1 MKKQQVMALLLSS
14 TLTIANVTPALAA
27 DISNVAVTSEVTQDA
42 PADDATVVEE
52 NTETAPDV
60 TENEETPADEDKN
73 ASEDT
78 ETPTDESANGQEES
92 YTEEADNTV
101 AQAAEQEDQVAVQTT
116 EQENQTAV
124 QAADG
129 ESLPINSEFTENYLV
144 YKVVGDKQVDVV
156 DHDMWDETGDVVV
169 NPTVEHDGVTYQV
182 ATVRKESF
190 WEDQFV
196 KTITFKMGVKNIESV
211 FMGGAKNVSNVVIED
226 PEANMVVKDGCV
238 YSSDMTRLEAMIP
251 NYPMESYTT
260 PDSVTV
266 IGSRAIQSNTCK
278 VVTLS
283 DNVTTLENGATVEMP
298 GTEVFNMGSGVVKM
312 DNGQFYNCNTLKEL
326 NIKGSFMPGSE
337 FASNCPNLE
346 KVTIDGNIKGSLP
359 NFFVNCPS
367 LKAFDVINSTYQRS
381 VDGVLFNGR
390 TLMRYPAAKEDTSY
404 YIPDGYSVTA
414 LAFNGCKNLKTLYVG
429 NNVELKAGMVQD
441 SSNAMDIYL
450 LDKNAITFG
459 TKSSYVFVNLPKGSN
474 IYCANEDR
482 VNELKAY
489 DKVAYG
495 TTPNIGVKKVAYES
509 AAFTDVSDKEEI
521 SVGEEVQHIAS
532 KLTPNYANDDL
543 VYTSSNGKICTVD
556 AGNGTVKGVAEGDCE
571 ISVSSKESGKVLASY
586 TLHVSKVSVKSI
598 TLDKTELTLTLK
610 SEPQKLKL
618 TFDPVDSETTT
629 GLTWESSDEKIVK
642 VSKDGVV
649 TAVGI
654 GSSTITAKIQGKT
667 AKCEVRVLAPLESIQ
682 LDKTS
687 ADLKKGETVDLNVKV
702 NPVYTTDDK
711 TVTWK
716 SSNTNVATVDKNGK
730 VTAVGAGEATISATV
745 GKFTETCKVTVSI
758 SLEAIEMADKYN
770 LELGAKEHLRPRAN
784 PINTTAD
791 LTKMKWT
798 SSNPDVVKV
807 DKAGN
812 MTGVSY
818 GTATITAELDGVK
831 ASCEVTVV
839 KPGLDKAEVTLSQ
852 ETYTYD
858 GTEKRPKVTVKLEG
872 KTLVEGKDYQVG
884 YYDNVKVGTA
894 SVAIR
899 AEGEQHGMIVKMFT
913 IKHVEIKDAT
923 ISGISNKTYNGSAQ
937 TQKITVKANGTT
949 LKEGTDYSVSYKNNT
964 NAGTAT
970 VTITGKGNYAGTVDK
985 TFQIAKVSINGASVS
1000 GITDKTYTGSAHGQ
1014 NVSVSVSGK
1023 TLRANSDYTV
1033 SYSNN
1038 VNPGTATV
1046 TISGKGN
1053 YNGSL
1058 QRSFTIKMSGQW
1070 IQSESRWWYRH
1081 NDGGYTRNGWECIN
1095 GQWYLFDNAG
1105 WMQTGWQKVG
1115 GAWYYMSGSGA
1126 MVTGWLNDRGTWYY
1140 MTESGAMATGWI
1152 NLNGTWYFLNGS
1164 GAMQTGWLHRASGW
1178 YYLTGSGAMAT
1189 GWLYQGGSWYYLNPA
1204 DGHMA
1209 TGWTKVNGKWYYM
1222 NGSGKM
1228 LTGWQKVGGTW
1239 YYMDAS
1245 GAMAENTWVGN
1256 YYVDGSGA
1264 WVKTR

>member
-1 MKKQQVMALLLSS
+1 MKKKKVMALLLST
-14 TLTIANVTPALAA
+14 TLTVANITPALAA
-27 DISNVAVTSEVTQDA
+27 DTSDLAAGTEVTQEMTD
-42 PADDATVVEE
+42 PVEE
-52 NTETAPDV
+52 SNEVSTEESEISEEIA
-60 TENEETPADEDKN
+60 EETTKETTEEPQEATE
-73 ASEDT
+73 S
-78 ETPTDESANGQEES
+78 ETPN
-92 YTEEADNTV
+92 V
-101 AQAAEQEDQVAVQTT
+101 APQVADQTSVQD
-116 EQENQTAV
+116 EEN
-124 QAADG
+124 
-129 ESLPINSEFTENYLV
+129 ESLPINSQFEEDYLV

-156 DHDMWDETGDVVV
+156 EHDIWDETGDVVV

-260 PDSVTV
+260 PDSVTT
-266 IGSRAIQSNTCK
+266 IGSRSIQSNTCK
-278 VVTLS
+278 VVTLG
-283 DNVTTLENGATVEMP
+283 DNVTTLEDSATGYMP
-298 GTEVFNMGSGVVKM
+298 GTEVFNMGSGIIKVA
-312 DNGQFYNCNTLKEL
+312 NGQFYNCDNLKEL
-326 NIKGSFMPGSE
+326 NIKGSFTPGWGFISDCK
-337 FASNCPNLE
+337 SLE
-346 KVTIDGNIKGSLP
+346 KVTLDGNIKGA
-359 NFFVNCPS
+359 FVDFIVRCPS
-367 LKAFDVINSTYQRS
+367 IKSFNVINSSYQRS
-381 VDGVLFNGR
+381 VDGVLFSGR
-390 TLMRYPAAKEDTSY
+390 ELIRYPAAKEDASY

-429 NNVELKAGMVQD
+429 NNVDLKAGMVQD
-441 SSNAMDIYL
+441 PSNAMDIYL

-474 IYCANEDR
+474 IYCASEDR
-482 VNELKAY
+482 VNELNAY

-543 VYTSSNGKICTVD
+543 VYTSSNEKICTVD
-556 AGNGTVKGVAEGDCE
+556 AGNGTVRGVAAGDCE
-571 ISVSSKESGKVLASY
+571 ISVSSKESGKVLDSY

-682 LDKTS
+682 LDKAS

-730 VTAVGAGEATISATV
+730 VTAVDAGEATISATV

-758 SLEAIEMADKYN
+758 PLEAIEMADKYD
-770 LELGAKEHLRPRAN
+770 LELGANEHLRPRAN
-784 PINTTAD
+784 PIDTTAD

-858 GTEKRPKVTVKLEG
+858 GTEKCPEVTVKLEG

-884 YYDNVKVGTA
+884 YYDNVKAGTA

-899 AEGEQHGMIVKMFT
+899 AEGEQHGMTVKMFT
-913 IKHVEIKDAT
+913 IKHAEIKDAT

-949 LKEGTDYSVSYKNNT
+949 LKEGTDY
-964 NAGTAT
+964 
-970 VTITGKGNYAGTVDK
+970 
-985 TFQIAKVSINGASVS
+985 
-1000 GITDKTYTGSAHGQ
+1000 
-1014 NVSVSVSGK
+1014 
-1023 TLRANSDYTV
+1023 TV

-1053 YNGSL
+1053 YEGSL
-1058 QRSFTIKMSGQW
+1058 QRTFTIKRSGQW
-1070 IQSESRWWYRH
+1070 IQSGSRWWYRH
-1081 NDGGYTRNGWECIN
+1081 NDGGYTRNGWEFIN
-1095 GQWYLFDNAG
+1095 GKWYLFDRAG
-1105 WMQTGWQKVG
+1105 WMLTGWQKAG
-1115 GAWYYMSGSGA
+1115 GTWYYLDAYGA
-1126 MVTGWLNDRGTWYY
+1126 MVTGWMNDRGTWYY
-1140 MTESGAMATGWI
+1140 MTENGAMATGWL

-1189 GWLYQGGSWYYLNPA
+1189 GWLYQGGSWYYLNPS

-1209 TGWTKVNGKWYYM
+1209 TGWAKVNGKWYYM
-1222 NGSGKM
+1222 NGSGAM
-1228 LTGWQKVGGTW
+1228 QTGWLHHGNNW
-1239 YYMDAS
+1239 YYLDAS
-1245 GAMAENTWVGN
+1245 GAMASNTWIGN
-1256 YYVDGSGA
+1256 YYVNGSGV
-1264 WVKTR
+1264 WTKTR

>member
-1 MKKQQVMALLLSS
+1 MKKKKVMALLLST
-14 TLTIANVTPALAA
+14 TLTVANITPALAA
-27 DISNVAVTSEVTQDA
+27 DTSDLAAGTEVTQEMTD
-42 PADDATVVEE
+42 PVEE
-52 NTETAPDV
+52 SNEVSTEESEISEEIA
-60 TENEETPADEDKN
+60 EETTKETTEEPQEATE
-73 ASEDT
+73 S
-78 ETPTDESANGQEES
+78 ETPN
-92 YTEEADNTV
+92 V
-101 AQAAEQEDQVAVQTT
+101 AP
-116 EQENQTAV
+116 
-124 QAADG
+124 QAADQTSVQDEEN
-129 ESLPINSEFTENYLV
+129 ESLPINSQFEEDYLV

-156 DHDMWDETGDVVV
+156 EHDIWDETGDVVV

-260 PDSVTV
+260 PDSVTT
-266 IGSRAIQSNTCK
+266 IGSRSIQSNTCK
-278 VVTLS
+278 VVTLG
-283 DNVTTLENGATVEMP
+283 DNVTTLEDSATGYMP
-298 GTEVFNMGSGVVKM
+298 GTEVFNMGSGIIKVA
-312 DNGQFYNCNTLKEL
+312 NGQFYNCDNLKEL
-326 NIKGSFMPGSE
+326 NIKGSFTPGWGFISDCK
-337 FASNCPNLE
+337 SLE
-346 KVTIDGNIKGSLP
+346 KVTLDGNIKGA
-359 NFFVNCPS
+359 FVDFIVRCPS
-367 LKAFDVINSTYQRS
+367 IKSFNVINSSYQRS
-381 VDGVLFNGR
+381 VDGVLFSGR
-390 TLMRYPAAKEDTSY
+390 ELIRYPAAKEDASY

-429 NNVELKAGMVQD
+429 NNVDLKAGMVQD
-441 SSNAMDIYL
+441 PSNAMDIYL

-474 IYCANEDR
+474 IYCASEDR
-482 VNELKAY
+482 VNELNAY

-521 SVGEEVQHIAS
+521 FVGEEVQHIAS

-543 VYTSSNGKICTVD
+543 VYTSSNEKICTVD
-556 AGNGTVKGVAEGDCE
+556 AGNGTVRGVAEGDCE
-571 ISVSSKESGKVLASY
+571 ISVSSKESGKVLDSY

-682 LDKTS
+682 LDKAS

-730 VTAVGAGEATISATV
+730 VTAVDAGEATISATV

-758 SLEAIEMADKYN
+758 PLEAIEMADKYD
-770 LELGAKEHLRPRAN
+770 LELGANEHLRPRAN

-858 GTEKRPKVTVKLEG
+858 GTEKCPEVTVKLEG

-899 AEGEQHGMIVKMFT
+899 AEGEQHGMTVKMFT
-913 IKHVEIKDAT
+913 IKHADIKDAT

-949 LKEGTDYSVSYKNNT
+949 LKEGTDY
-964 NAGTAT
+964 
-970 VTITGKGNYAGTVDK
+970 
-985 TFQIAKVSINGASVS
+985 
-1000 GITDKTYTGSAHGQ
+1000 
-1014 NVSVSVSGK
+1014 
-1023 TLRANSDYTV
+1023 TV

-1053 YNGSL
+1053 YEGSL

-1070 IQSESRWWYRH
+1070 IQSGSRWWYRH
-1081 NDGGYTRNGWECIN
+1081 NDGGYTRNGWEFIN
-1095 GQWYLFDNAG
+1095 GKWYLFDRAG
-1105 WMQTGWQKVG
+1105 WMLTGWQKAG
-1115 GAWYYMSGSGA
+1115 GTWYYLDAYGA
-1126 MVTGWLNDRGTWYY
+1126 MVTGWMNDSGTWYY
-1140 MTESGAMATGWI
+1140 MTENGAMATGWI
-1152 NLNGTWYFLNGS
+1152 NLNGRWYFLNGS

-1209 TGWTKVNGKWYYM
+1209 IGWAKVNGKWYYM
-1222 NGSGKM
+1222 NGSGAM
-1228 LTGWQKVGGTW
+1228 QTGWLHHGNNW
-1239 YYMDAS
+1239 YYLDAS
-1245 GAMAENTWVGN
+1245 GAMATNTWIGN
-1256 YYVDGSGA
+1256 YYVNGSGV
-1264 WVKTR
+1264 WTKTR

>member
-60 TENEETPADEDKN
+60 TENEETPADENKN
-73 ASEDT
+73 ASEDA

-101 AQAAEQEDQVAVQTT
+101 AQAAEQENQVAVQAA
-116 EQENQTAV
+116 EQENQDAV
-124 QAADG
+124 QAAAG

-144 YKVVGDKQVDVV
+144 YKVIGDKQVDVV

-260 PDSVTV
+260 PDSVTT
-266 IGSRAIQSNTCK
+266 IAGRAIQSNTCK
-278 VVTLS
+278 VVTLG
-283 DNVTTLENGATVEMP
+283 DNVTTLEDSATGYMP
-298 GTEVFNMGSGVVKM
+298 GTEVFNMGSGITTVK
-312 DNGQFYNCNTLKEL
+312 NGQFYNCDNLKEL
-326 NIKGSFMPGSE
+326 NIKGSFTPGMGFISD
-337 FASNCPNLE
+337 CKNLE
-346 KVTIDGNIKGSLP
+346 KVTLDGNIKGA
-359 NFFVNCPS
+359 FVDFIVRCPS
-367 LKAFDVINSTYQRS
+367 IKSFDVINSSYQRS
-381 VDGVLFNGR
+381 VDGVLFSGR
-390 TLMRYPAAKEDTSY
+390 ELIRYPAAKEDTSY

-441 SSNAMDIYL
+441 PSTAMDIYL

-489 DKVAYG
+489 DKVTYG

-509 AAFTDVSDKEEI
+509 ATFTDVSDKEEI

-543 VYTSSNGKICTVD
+543 VYTSSNEKICTVD

-571 ISVSSKESGKVLASY
+571 ISVSSKESGKVLDSY

-642 VSKDGVV
+642 VSEDGVV

-682 LDKTS
+682 LDKAS

-745 GKFTETCKVTVSI
+745 GKFTETCKVTVSVP
-758 SLEAIEMADKYN
+758 LEAIEMADKYD

-784 PINTTAD
+784 PIDTTAD
-791 LTKMKWT
+791 LSKMKWT

-807 DKAGN
+807 DKTGN

-839 KPGLDKAEVTLSQ
+839 KPGLDKADVTLSQ

-884 YYDNVKVGTA
+884 YYDNVKAGTA

-913 IKHVEIKDAT
+913 IKRAEIKDAT
-923 ISGISNKTYNGSAQ
+923 ISGIGNKTYNGSAQ

-949 LKEGTDYSVSYKNNT
+949 LKEKTDYSVS
-964 NAGTAT
+964 
-970 VTITGKGNYAGTVDK
+970 
-985 TFQIAKVSINGASVS
+985 
-1000 GITDKTYTGSAHGQ
+1000 
-1014 NVSVSVSGK
+1014 
-1023 TLRANSDYTV
+1023 L
-1033 SYSNN
+1033 
-1038 VNPGTATV
+1038 
-1046 TISGKGN
+1046 
-1053 YNGSL
+1053 
-1058 QRSFTIKMSGQW
+1058 
-1070 IQSESRWWYRH
+1070 
-1081 NDGGYTRNGWECIN
+1081 
-1095 GQWYLFDNAG
+1095 
-1105 WMQTGWQKVG
+1105 
-1115 GAWYYMSGSGA
+1115 
-1126 MVTGWLNDRGTWYY
+1126 
-1140 MTESGAMATGWI
+1140 
-1152 NLNGTWYFLNGS
+1152 
-1164 GAMQTGWLHRASGW
+1164 
-1178 YYLTGSGAMAT
+1178 
-1189 GWLYQGGSWYYLNPA
+1189 
-1204 DGHMA
+1204 
-1209 TGWTKVNGKWYYM
+1209 
-1222 NGSGKM
+1222 
-1228 LTGWQKVGGTW
+1228 
-1239 YYMDAS
+1239 
-1245 GAMAENTWVGN
+1245 
-1256 YYVDGSGA
+1256 
-1264 WVKTR
+1264 

>member
-1 MKKQQVMALLLSS
+1 MKKKKVMALLLST
-14 TLTIANVTPALAA
+14 TLTVANITPALAA
-27 DISNVAVTSEVTQDA
+27 DTSDLAAGTEVTQEMTD
-42 PADDATVVEE
+42 PVEE
-52 NTETAPDV
+52 SNEVSTEESEISEEIA
-60 TENEETPADEDKN
+60 EETTKETTEEPQEATE
-73 ASEDT
+73 S
-78 ETPTDESANGQEES
+78 ETPN
-92 YTEEADNTV
+92 V
-101 AQAAEQEDQVAVQTT
+101 APQVADQTSVQD
-116 EQENQTAV
+116 EEN
-124 QAADG
+124 
-129 ESLPINSEFTENYLV
+129 ESLPINSQFEEDYLV

-156 DHDMWDETGDVVV
+156 EHDIWDETGDVVV

-260 PDSVTV
+260 PDSVTT
-266 IGSRAIQSNTCK
+266 IGSRSIQSNTCK
-278 VVTLS
+278 VVTLG
-283 DNVTTLENGATVEMP
+283 DNVTTLEDSATGYMP
-298 GTEVFNMGSGVVKM
+298 GTEVFNMGSGIIKVA
-312 DNGQFYNCNTLKEL
+312 NGQFYNCDNLKEL
-326 NIKGSFMPGSE
+326 NIKGSFTPGWGFISDCK
-337 FASNCPNLE
+337 SLE
-346 KVTIDGNIKGSLP
+346 KVTLDGNIKGA
-359 NFFVNCPS
+359 FVDFIVRCPS
-367 LKAFDVINSTYQRS
+367 IKSFNVINSSYQRS
-381 VDGVLFNGR
+381 VDGVLFSGR
-390 TLMRYPAAKEDTSY
+390 ELIRYPAAKEDASY

-429 NNVELKAGMVQD
+429 NNVDLKAGMVQD
-441 SSNAMDIYL
+441 PSNAMDIYL

-474 IYCANEDR
+474 IYCASEDR
-482 VNELKAY
+482 VNELNAY

-543 VYTSSNGKICTVD
+543 VYTSSNEKICTVD
-556 AGNGTVKGVAEGDCE
+556 AGNGTVRGVAAGDCE
-571 ISVSSKESGKVLASY
+571 ISVSSKESGKVLDSY

-682 LDKTS
+682 LDKAS

-730 VTAVGAGEATISATV
+730 VTAVDAGEATISATV

-758 SLEAIEMADKYN
+758 PLEAIEMADKYD
-770 LELGAKEHLRPRAN
+770 LELGANEHLRPRAN
-784 PINTTAD
+784 PIDTTAD

-858 GTEKRPKVTVKLEG
+858 GTEKCPEVTVKLEG

-884 YYDNVKVGTA
+884 YYDNVKAGTA

-899 AEGEQHGMIVKMFT
+899 AEGEQHGMTVKMFT
-913 IKHVEIKDAT
+913 IKHAEIKDAT

-949 LKEGTDYSVSYKNNT
+949 LKEGTDY
-964 NAGTAT
+964 
-970 VTITGKGNYAGTVDK
+970 
-985 TFQIAKVSINGASVS
+985 
-1000 GITDKTYTGSAHGQ
+1000 
-1014 NVSVSVSGK
+1014 
-1023 TLRANSDYTV
+1023 TV

-1053 YNGSL
+1053 YEGSL
-1058 QRSFTIKMSGQW
+1058 QRTFTIKRSGQW
-1070 IQSESRWWYRH
+1070 IQSGSRWWYRH
-1081 NDGGYTRNGWECIN
+1081 NDGGYTRNGWEFIN
-1095 GQWYLFDNAG
+1095 GKWYLFDRAG
-1105 WMQTGWQKVG
+1105 WMLTGWQKAG
-1115 GAWYYMSGSGA
+1115 GTWYYLDAYGA
-1126 MVTGWLNDRGTWYY
+1126 MVTGWMNDRGTWYY
-1140 MTESGAMATGWI
+1140 MTENGAMATGWI
-1152 NLNGTWYFLNGS
+1152 NLNGRWYFLNGS

-1189 GWLYQGGSWYYLNPA
+1189 GWLYQGGSWYYLNPS

-1209 TGWTKVNGKWYYM
+1209 TGWAKVNGKWYYM
-1222 NGSGKM
+1222 NGSGAM
-1228 LTGWQKVGGTW
+1228 QTGWLHHGNNW
-1239 YYMDAS
+1239 YYLDAS
-1245 GAMAENTWVGN
+1245 GAMASNTWIGN
-1256 YYVDGSGA
+1256 YYVNESGV
-1264 WVKTR
+1264 WTKTR

>member
-1 MKKQQVMALLLSS
+1 MKKKKVMALLLST
-14 TLTIANVTPALAA
+14 TLTVANITPALAA
-27 DISNVAVTSEVTQDA
+27 DTSNVAVTSEVTQDA
-42 PADDATVVEE
+42 PADDTTVVEE
-52 NTETAPDV
+52 NTEAAPDV

-92 YTEEADNTV
+92 YTEETDNTV
-101 AQAAEQEDQVAVQTT
+101 AQAAEQE
-116 EQENQTAV
+116 NQAAV
-124 QAADG
+124 QAEDG
-129 ESLPINSEFTENYLV
+129 ESLPINSQFEEDYLV

-156 DHDMWDETGDVVV
+156 EHDIWDETGDVVV

-260 PDSVTV
+260 PDSVTT
-266 IGSRAIQSNTCK
+266 IGSRSIQSNTCK
-278 VVTLS
+278 VVTLG
-283 DNVTTLENGATVEMP
+283 DNVTTLEDSATGYMP
-298 GTEVFNMGSGVVKM
+298 GTEVFNMGSGIIKVA
-312 DNGQFYNCNTLKEL
+312 NGQFYNCDNLKEL
-326 NIKGSFMPGSE
+326 NIKGSFTPGWGFISDCK
-337 FASNCPNLE
+337 SLE
-346 KVTIDGNIKGSLP
+346 KVTLDGNIKGA
-359 NFFVNCPS
+359 FVDFIVRCPS
-367 LKAFDVINSTYQRS
+367 IKSFDVINSSYQRS
-381 VDGVLFNGR
+381 VDGVLFSGR
-390 TLMRYPAAKEDTSY
+390 ELIRYPAAKEDASY

-429 NNVELKAGMVQD
+429 NNVDLKAGMVQD
-441 SSNAMDIYL
+441 PSNAMDIYL

-474 IYCANEDR
+474 IYCASEDR
-482 VNELKAY
+482 VNELNAY

-543 VYTSSNGKICTVD
+543 VYTSSNEKICTVD
-556 AGNGTVKGVAEGDCE
+556 AGNGTVRGVAEGDCE
-571 ISVSSKESGKVLASY
+571 ISVSSKESGKVLDSY

-682 LDKTS
+682 LDKAS

-758 SLEAIEMADKYN
+758 PLEAIEMADKYD
-770 LELGAKEHLRPRAN
+770 LELGANEHLRPRAN
-784 PINTTAD
+784 PIDTTAD

-858 GTEKRPKVTVKLEG
+858 GTEKCPEVTVKLEG

-899 AEGEQHGMIVKMFT
+899 AEGEQHGMTVKMFT
-913 IKHVEIKDAT
+913 IKHAEIKDAT

-949 LKEGTDYSVSYKNNT
+949 LKEGTDY
-964 NAGTAT
+964 
-970 VTITGKGNYAGTVDK
+970 
-985 TFQIAKVSINGASVS
+985 
-1000 GITDKTYTGSAHGQ
+1000 
-1014 NVSVSVSGK
+1014 
-1023 TLRANSDYTV
+1023 TV

-1053 YNGSL
+1053 YEGSL

-1070 IQSESRWWYRH
+1070 IQSGSRWWYRH
-1081 NDGGYTRNGWECIN
+1081 NDGGYTKNGWEFIN
-1095 GQWYLFDNAG
+1095 GKWYLFDRAG
-1105 WMQTGWQKVG
+1105 WMLTGWQKAG
-1115 GAWYYMSGSGA
+1115 GTWYYLDAYGA
-1126 MVTGWLNDRGTWYY
+1126 MVTGWMNDRGTWYY
-1140 MTESGAMATGWI
+1140 MTENGAMATGWI
-1152 NLNGTWYFLNGS
+1152 NLNGRWYFLNGS

-1178 YYLTGSGAMAT
+1178 YYLTGSGAMGT
-1189 GWLYQGGSWYYLNPA
+1189 GWLYQGGSWYYLNPS

-1209 TGWTKVNGKWYYM
+1209 TGWAKVNGKWYYM
-1222 NGSGKM
+1222 NGSGAM
-1228 LTGWQKVGGTW
+1228 QTDWLHHGNNW
-1239 YYMDAS
+1239 YYLDAS
-1245 GAMAENTWVGN
+1245 GAMATNTWIGN
-1256 YYVDGSGA
+1256 YYVNGSGV
-1264 WVKTR
+1264 WTKTR

>member
-1 MKKQQVMALLLSS
+1 MKKKKVMALLLST
-14 TLTIANVTPALAA
+14 TLTVANITPALAA
-27 DISNVAVTSEVTQDA
+27 DTSDLAAGTEVTQEMTD
-42 PADDATVVEE
+42 PVEE
-52 NTETAPDV
+52 SNEVSTEESEISEEIA
-60 TENEETPADEDKN
+60 EETTKETTEEPQEATE
-73 ASEDT
+73 S
-78 ETPTDESANGQEES
+78 ETPN
-92 YTEEADNTV
+92 V
-101 AQAAEQEDQVAVQTT
+101 AP
-116 EQENQTAV
+116 
-124 QAADG
+124 QAADQTSVQDEEN
-129 ESLPINSEFTENYLV
+129 ESLPINSQFEEDYLV

-156 DHDMWDETGDVVV
+156 EHDIWDETGDVVV
-169 NPTVEHDGVTYQV
+169 NPTVEHDGVAYQV

-260 PDSVTV
+260 PDSVTT
-266 IGSRAIQSNTCK
+266 IGSRSIQSNTCK
-278 VVTLS
+278 VVTLG
-283 DNVTTLENGATVEMP
+283 DNVTTLEDSATGYMP
-298 GTEVFNMGSGVVKM
+298 GTEVFNMGSGIIKVA
-312 DNGQFYNCNTLKEL
+312 NGQFYNCDNLKEL
-326 NIKGSFMPGSE
+326 NIKGSFTPGWGFISDCK
-337 FASNCPNLE
+337 SLE
-346 KVTIDGNIKGSLP
+346 KVTLDGNIKGA
-359 NFFVNCPS
+359 FVDFIVRCPS
-367 LKAFDVINSTYQRS
+367 IKSFNVINSSYQRS
-381 VDGVLFNGR
+381 VDGVLFSGR
-390 TLMRYPAAKEDTSY
+390 ELIRYPAAKEDASY

-429 NNVELKAGMVQD
+429 NNVDLKAGMVQD
-441 SSNAMDIYL
+441 PSNAMDIYL

-474 IYCANEDR
+474 IYCASEDR
-482 VNELKAY
+482 VNELNAY

-521 SVGEEVQHIAS
+521 FVGEEVQHIAS

-543 VYTSSNGKICTVD
+543 VYTSSNEKICTVD
-556 AGNGTVKGVAEGDCE
+556 AGNGTVRGVAAGDCE
-571 ISVSSKESGKVLASY
+571 ISVSSKESGKVLDSY

-667 AKCEVRVLAPLESIQ
+667 AKCEVRVLAPMESIQ
-682 LDKTS
+682 LDKAS

-730 VTAVGAGEATISATV
+730 VTAVDAGEATISATV

-758 SLEAIEMADKYN
+758 PLEAIEMADKYD
-770 LELGAKEHLRPRAN
+770 LELGANEHLRPRAN

-858 GTEKRPKVTVKLEG
+858 GTEKCPEVTVKLEG

-884 YYDNVKVGTA
+884 YYDNVKAGTA

-899 AEGEQHGMIVKMFT
+899 AEGEQHGMTVKMFT
-913 IKHVEIKDAT
+913 IKHAEIKDAT

-949 LKEGTDYSVSYKNNT
+949 LKEGTDY
-964 NAGTAT
+964 
-970 VTITGKGNYAGTVDK
+970 
-985 TFQIAKVSINGASVS
+985 
-1000 GITDKTYTGSAHGQ
+1000 
-1014 NVSVSVSGK
+1014 
-1023 TLRANSDYTV
+1023 TV

-1053 YNGSL
+1053 YEGSL
-1058 QRSFTIKMSGQW
+1058 QRTFTIKRSGQW
-1070 IQSESRWWYRH
+1070 IQSGSRWWYRH
-1081 NDGGYTRNGWECIN
+1081 NDGGYTRNGWEFIN
-1095 GQWYLFDNAG
+1095 GKWYLFDRAG
-1105 WMQTGWQKVG
+1105 WMLTGWQKAG
-1115 GAWYYMSGSGA
+1115 GTWYYLDANGA
-1126 MVTGWLNDRGTWYY
+1126 MVTGWMNDRGTWYY
-1140 MTESGAMATGWI
+1140 MTENGAMATGWL

-1189 GWLYQGGSWYYLNPA
+1189 GWLYQGGSWYYLNPS

-1209 TGWTKVNGKWYYM
+1209 IGWAKVNGKWYYM
-1222 NGSGKM
+1222 NGSGAM
-1228 LTGWQKVGGTW
+1228 QTGWLHHGNNW
-1239 YYMDAS
+1239 YYLDAS
-1245 GAMAENTWVGN
+1245 GAMATNTWIGN
-1256 YYVDGSGA
+1256 YYVNESGV
-1264 WVKTR
+1264 WTKTR

>member
-1 MKKQQVMALLLSS
+1 MKKKKVMALLLST
-14 TLTIANVTPALAA
+14 TLTVANITPALAA
-27 DISNVAVTSEVTQDA
+27 DTSDLAAGTEVTQEMTD
-42 PADDATVVEE
+42 PVEE
-52 NTETAPDV
+52 SNEVSTEESEISEEIA
-60 TENEETPADEDKN
+60 EETTKETTEEPQEATE
-73 ASEDT
+73 S
-78 ETPTDESANGQEES
+78 ETPNIAP
-92 YTEEADNTV
+92 
-101 AQAAEQEDQVAVQTT
+101 
-116 EQENQTAV
+116 
-124 QAADG
+124 QAADQTSVQDEEN
-129 ESLPINSEFTENYLV
+129 ESLPINSQFEEDYLV

-156 DHDMWDETGDVVV
+156 EHDIWDETGDVVV

-260 PDSVTV
+260 PDSVTT
-266 IGSRAIQSNTCK
+266 IGSRSIQSNTCK
-278 VVTLS
+278 VVTLG
-283 DNVTTLENGATVEMP
+283 DNVTTLEDSATGYMP
-298 GTEVFNMGSGVVKM
+298 GTEVFNMGSGIIKVA
-312 DNGQFYNCNTLKEL
+312 NGQFYNCDNLKEL
-326 NIKGSFMPGSE
+326 NIKGSFTPGWGFISDCK
-337 FASNCPNLE
+337 SLE
-346 KVTIDGNIKGSLP
+346 KVTLDGNIKGA
-359 NFFVNCPS
+359 FVDFIVRCPS
-367 LKAFDVINSTYQRS
+367 IKSFNVINSSYQRS
-381 VDGVLFNGR
+381 VDGVLFSGR
-390 TLMRYPAAKEDTSY
+390 ELIRYPAAKEDASY

-429 NNVELKAGMVQD
+429 NNVDLKAGMVQD
-441 SSNAMDIYL
+441 PSNAMDIYL

-474 IYCANEDR
+474 IYCASEDR
-482 VNELKAY
+482 VNELNAY

-521 SVGEEVQHIAS
+521 FVGEEVQHIAS

-543 VYTSSNGKICTVD
+543 VYTSSNEKICTVD
-556 AGNGTVKGVAEGDCE
+556 AGNGTVRGVAEGDCE
-571 ISVSSKESGKVLASY
+571 ISVSSKESGKVLDSY

-629 GLTWESSDEKIVK
+629 GLTWESSDEKSVK

-682 LDKTS
+682 LDKAS

-758 SLEAIEMADKYN
+758 PLEAIEMADKYD
-770 LELGAKEHLRPRAN
+770 LELGANEHLRPRAN
-784 PINTTAD
+784 PIDTTAD

-818 GTATITAELDGVK
+818 GTATITAELDGVT
-831 ASCEVTVV
+831 ASCKVTVV

-858 GTEKRPKVTVKLEG
+858 GTEKCPKVTVKLEG

-899 AEGEQHGMIVKMFT
+899 AEGEQHGMTVKMFT
-913 IKHVEIKDAT
+913 IKHAEIKDAT

-949 LKEGTDYSVSYKNNT
+949 LKEGTDY
-964 NAGTAT
+964 
-970 VTITGKGNYAGTVDK
+970 
-985 TFQIAKVSINGASVS
+985 
-1000 GITDKTYTGSAHGQ
+1000 
-1014 NVSVSVSGK
+1014 
-1023 TLRANSDYTV
+1023 TV

-1053 YNGSL
+1053 YEGSL

-1070 IQSESRWWYRH
+1070 IQSGSRWWYRH
-1081 NDGGYTRNGWECIN
+1081 NDGGYTRNGWEFIN
-1095 GQWYLFDNAG
+1095 GKWYLFDRAG
-1105 WMQTGWQKVG
+1105 WMLTGWQKAG
-1115 GAWYYMSGSGA
+1115 GTWYYLDAYGA
-1126 MVTGWLNDRGTWYY
+1126 MVTGWMNDRGTWYY
-1140 MTESGAMATGWI
+1140 MTENGAMATGWI
-1152 NLNGTWYFLNGS
+1152 NLNGRWYFLNGS

-1189 GWLYQGGSWYYLNPA
+1189 GWLYQGGSWYYLNPS

-1209 TGWTKVNGKWYYM
+1209 TGWAKVNGKWYYM
-1222 NGSGKM
+1222 NGSGAM
-1228 LTGWQKVGGTW
+1228 QTGWLHHGNNW
-1239 YYMDAS
+1239 YYLDAS
-1245 GAMAENTWVGN
+1245 GAMATNTWIGN
-1256 YYVDGSGA
+1256 YYVNGSGV
-1264 WVKTR
+1264 WTKTR

>member
-1 MKKQQVMALLLSS
+1 MKKKKVMALLLST
-14 TLTIANVTPALAA
+14 TLTVANITPALAA
-27 DISNVAVTSEVTQDA
+27 DTSDLAVGAEVTQEMTD
-42 PADDATVVEE
+42 PSEE
-52 NTETAPDV
+52 SNEESAEEISEGISEETA
-60 TENEETPADEDKN
+60 EETAEETTEVATEETTEEPQEA
-73 ASEDT
+73 T
-78 ETPTDESANGQEES
+78 ETPD
-92 YTEEADNTV
+92 V
-101 AQAAEQEDQVAVQTT
+101 ATQVADK
-116 EQENQTAV
+116 AV
-124 QAADG
+124 IQDEDS
-129 ESLPINSEFTENYLV
+129 ESLPINSQFEEDYLF
-144 YKVVGDKQVDVV
+144 YKVTGDKEVKIV
-156 DHDMWDETGDVVV
+156 DHDIWDNTGNVVV

-182 ATVRKESF
+182 VAVTKNSF
-190 WEDQFV
+190 FEDKSV
-196 KTITFKMGVKNIESV
+196 KTITLKMGVTNIEPV
-211 FMGGAKNVSNVVIED
+211 FMGGARNVSNVVIED
-226 PEANMVVKDGCV
+226 PNANMVVKDGCV

-266 IGSRAIQSNTCK
+266 VGSRSIQSNTCK

-283 DNVTTLENGATVEMP
+283 DSVTTLEDSATCDMP
-298 GTEVFNMGSGVVKM
+298 GTEVFNMGSGITKVA
-312 DNGQFYNCNTLKEL
+312 NGQFCDCDNLKEL
-326 NIKGSFMPGSE
+326 NIKGSFMPGWGFVRS
-337 FASNCPNLE
+337 CKNLE
-346 KVTIDGNIKGSLP
+346 KVTIDGDIKGSAVD
-359 NFFVNCPS
+359 FFVGCPN
-367 LKAFDVINSTYQRS
+367 LKAYEVIHSKYERS
-381 VDGVLFNGR
+381 VDGVLFNGNS
-390 TLMRYPAAKEDTSY
+390 LIRYPAGKEDTSY
-404 YIPDGYSVTA
+404 YIPEGTDLYGQ
-414 LAFNGCKNLKTLYVG
+414 AFDSCQNLETLYVG
-429 NNVELKAGMVQD
+429 AGVPLFAGMMY
-441 SSNAMDIYL
+441 NPAKKMDIYL
-450 LDKNAITFG
+450 LDKDAIEIG
-459 TKSSYVFVNLPKGSN
+459 TKSSYLFYNLKEGSH
-474 IYCANEDR
+474 IYCASEER
-482 VNELKAY
+482 MAELNSY
-489 DKVAYG
+489 
-495 TTPNIGVKKVAYES
+495 KKVA
-509 AAFTDVSDKEEI
+509 TSDDGTLPEI
-521 SVGEEVQHIAS
+521 SVKRLPYTGAKFASSEKEVYTGETFQYVPGQ
-532 KLTPNYANDDL
+532 LTPAYANDDL
-543 VYTSSNGKICTVD
+543 EYSSSNEKICTVD
-556 AGNGTVKGVAEGDCE
+556 AGNGTVRGVAEGDCE
-571 ISVSSKESGKVLASY
+571 ISVSSKESGKVLDSY

-682 LDKTS
+682 LDKAS
-687 ADLKKGETVDLNVKV
+687 ADLKKGETVNLNVKV

-758 SLEAIEMADKYN
+758 PLEAIEMADKYD
-770 LELGAKEHLRPRAN
+770 LELGANEHLRPRAN
-784 PINTTAD
+784 PIDTTAD

-818 GTATITAELDGVK
+818 GTATITAELDGVT
-831 ASCEVTVV
+831 ASCKVTVV

-858 GTEKRPKVTVKLEG
+858 GTEKCPKVTVKLEG

-899 AEGEQHGMIVKMFT
+899 AEGEQHGMTVKMFT
-913 IKHVEIKDAT
+913 IKHAEIKDAT

-949 LKEGTDYSVSYKNNT
+949 LKEGTDY
-964 NAGTAT
+964 
-970 VTITGKGNYAGTVDK
+970 
-985 TFQIAKVSINGASVS
+985 
-1000 GITDKTYTGSAHGQ
+1000 
-1014 NVSVSVSGK
+1014 
-1023 TLRANSDYTV
+1023 TV

-1053 YNGSL
+1053 YGGSL

-1070 IQSESRWWYRH
+1070 IQSGSRWWYRH
-1081 NDGGYTRNGWECIN
+1081 NDGGYTRNGWEFIN
-1095 GQWYLFDNAG
+1095 GKWYLFDRAG
-1105 WMQTGWQKVG
+1105 WMLTGWQKAG
-1115 GAWYYMSGSGA
+1115 GTWYYLDAYGA
-1126 MVTGWLNDRGTWYY
+1126 MVTGWMNDRGTWYY
-1140 MTESGAMATGWI
+1140 MTESGAMATGWL

-1189 GWLYQGGSWYYLNPA
+1189 GWLYQGGSWYYLNPS

-1209 TGWTKVNGKWYYM
+1209 TGWAKVNGKWYYM
-1222 NGSGKM
+1222 NGSGAM
-1228 LTGWQKVGGTW
+1228 QTGWLHHGNNW
-1239 YYMDAS
+1239 YYLDAS
-1245 GAMAENTWVGN
+1245 GAMVTNTWIGN
-1256 YYVDGSGA
+1256 YYVNGSGV
-1264 WVKTR
+1264 WTKTR